1 MITALIGNLPAE
13 VLQANLEVGTS
24 ISELRSHEVL
34 TKAFVEVSKMETE
47 ELPMLCGIPENVTFW
62 RMHVKV
68 NPCEPL
74 VIGPHPLLYN

>member
-34 TKAFVEVSKMETE
+34 TKAFVEVSKETE
-47 ELPMLCGIPENVTFW
+47 ELPMLCGIPEN
-62 RMHVKV
+62 
-68 NPCEPL
+68 
-74 VIGPHPLLYN
+74 YNIILENACG